1 MSTFGSNLRMQRC
14 ISSQKCFRKETML
27 NTVPIQPHY
36 WRVQKLLTCV
46 HAQSLQNTMHPIV
59 YIEYSDYIGK
69 RPRRNPSKREPYS
82 WLQQTDVNPRS
93 SLQLR
98 LFGYQNIPR
107 AIINIKTSKIISIK
121 YIKGSPEPM

>member
-1 MSTFGSNLRMQRC
+1 
-14 ISSQKCFRKETML
+14 
-27 NTVPIQPHY
+27 
-36 WRVQKLLTCV
+36 
-46 HAQSLQNTMHPIV
+46 MHPIV

-69 RPRRNPSKREPYS
+69 RPRRHPPKREPYS
-82 WLQQTDVNPRS
+82 WIQQTDVNPQS

-121 YIKGSPEPM
+121 YIKGPPEPK